1 MTGPV
6 LRAES
11 LRKRVR
17 DGDARRD
24 VLVDVS
30 LSVSRGEVVLLAGPS
45 GSGKT
50 TLLALLGGM
59 LLPSSGEV
67 FLEGTAVSRLR
78 EPQRARLRRRQ
89 VGYLFQDLALVPG
102 LSVLDN
108 VLLPL
113 VPDGLSAEDEARAL
127 GRLDELGLRDRARA
141 KVDGLSGGER
151 QRVALARALITDP
164 AVLLLDEPTAHLD
177 GARSAEVIDRVH
189 AMAAGGRAVVIATH
203 DPRLLDDVRV
213 TRTLTL
219 RDGRLEAPPV
229 APVAASEG
237 APLAESSS

>member
-1 MTGPV
+1 MDV
-6 LRAES
+6 VIRAES

-24 VLVDVS
+24 VVVDVS
-30 LSVSRGEVVLLAGPS
+30 LEVSVGEFVLLAGPS

-59 LLPSSGEV
+59 LLPTSGEV

-78 EPQRARLRRRQ
+78 EPQRAKLRRRK

-102 LSVLDN
+102 ISALDN

-113 VPDGLSAEDEARAL
+113 LPDGLGPDDEAAAL
-127 GRLDELGLRDRARA
+127 ARLDDLGLRDRAGA

-151 QRVALARALITDP
+151 QRIALARALVTNP

-177 GARSAEVIDRVH
+177 GERSAGLIDRLFGL
-189 AMAAGGRAVVIATH
+189 AEKGTAVVIATH
-203 DPRLLDDVRV
+203 DPRLLDDGRV
-213 TRTLTL
+213 SRTLWL
-219 RDGRLEAPPV
+219 RDGRIAP
-229 APVAASEG
+229 S
-237 APLAESSS
+237 